1 MPVGTRLPE
10 SLVRELDEAAGEL
23 GQTSSENVRRFLSDG
38 LLALKP

>member
-10 SLVRELDEAAGEL
+10 SLVRELGEATGEL